1 MGALPPPLGW
11 GGIVR
16 LGLVQMALGAVIIL
30 TTATLNRVMVVEWML
45 PATLPGLLAGL
56 HHAVQL
62 LRPRW
67 GYGSDM
73 GGRRTPWI
81 IGGMT
86 VLAGGGWL
94 AAIGTAVMGTAT
106 APGIALAVL
115 GYFLV
120 GVGAG
125 AAGTN
130 LLVLIA
136 ARTAPERRPAAAT
149 ICWVLMIS
157 GFVVTA
163 SVAGALLDPFSPSRL
178 VAVSGGVSIFAVLLT
193 SVAVLGIEGA
203 RPAVAPTA
211 AATPKPG
218 FLQALREVWSEPRA
232 RLFTL
237 FVFVAMLGYAGQHL
251 ILEPFAGL
259 VFGFT
264 PGQSTRLASLQYGG
278 VLVGMIGVGVLA
290 TLAGEGRRR
299 MLRAWAVAGCL
310 ASAAALAGLAVG
322 AGVGPGWPIRL
333 NVFFLGFAN
342 GVFAVAAIGSMMGLV
357 DVGRRSREGV
367 RMGLWG
373 AAQAMAMGFGGLLGA
388 AAVDLGRLFMGAP
401 APAFAVVFMGEALL
415 FVAAAALAVRVGRS
429 LEAQGPNS
437 NASPAF
443 AGASARGG

>member
-1 MGALPPPLGW
+1 MTASARLGW
-11 GGIVR
+11 LGIVR
-16 LGLVQMALGAVIIL
+16 LGLVQMALGAVVIL

-45 PATLPGLLAGL
+45 PAVLPGLLAGI

-81 IGGMT
+81 VGGMA
-86 VLAGGGWL
+86 VLATGGWV
-94 AAIGTAVMGTAT
+94 AAIATAWMGTAT
-106 APGIALAVL
+106 APGIALAAV

-120 GVGAG
+120 GVGTG

-130 LLVLIA
+130 LLVLVA

-149 ICWVLMIS
+149 ICWILMIS
-157 GFVVTA
+157 GFVVA
-163 SVAGALLDPFSPSRL
+163 AALAGSMLDPFSPARL
-178 VAVSGGVSIFAVLLT
+178 VAVSGAVSLAAVLVT
-193 SVAVLGIEGA
+193 SLAVVGIEGRRAATVPAPAA
-203 RPAVAPTA
+203 RP
-211 AATPKPG
+211 G
-218 FLQALREVWSEPRA
+218 FFVALREVWDEPRA

-264 PGQSTRLASLQYGG
+264 PGESTRLASLQYGG
-278 VLVGMIGVGVLA
+278 VLAGLVGVGVIA

-299 MLRAWAVAGCL
+299 MLRAWAVVGCL
-310 ASAAALAGLAVG
+310 ASAAALAGLAAG
-322 AGVGPGWPIRL
+322 AAIGPAWPLRG
-333 NVFFLGFAN
+333 NVFVLGFAN
-342 GVFAVAAIGSMMGLV
+342 GAFAAAAIGSMMGLV

-373 AAQAMAMGFGGLLGA
+373 AAQAMAMGFGGLIGA
-388 AAVDLGRLFMGAP
+388 GAVDLGRLLLGAT
-401 APAFAVVFMGEALL
+401 APAFAAVFLAEALL
-415 FVAAAALAVRVGRS
+415 FLVAAGLAVRVARS
-429 LEAQGPNS
+429 LDA
-437 NASPAF
+437 ASVPTAPGATF
-443 AGASARGG
+443 AGAVR

>member
-1 MGALPPPLGW
+1 MTPPPLGW
-11 GGIVR
+11 VGIVR
-16 LGLVQMALGAVIIL
+16 LGLVQMALGSVIIL

-56 HHAVQL
+56 HHAVQM

-81 IGGMT
+81 VGGIA
-86 VLAGGGWL
+86 VLASGGWL
-94 AAIGTAVMGTAT
+94 AAVGTAWMGTFAT
-106 APGIALAVL
+106 GGIALATL

-136 ARTAPERRPAAAT
+136 ARTSPERRPAAAT

-157 GFVVTA
+157 GFVVTSA
-163 SVAGALLDPFSPSRL
+163 VVGTLLDPFSPSRL
-178 VAVSGGVSIFAVLLT
+178 VAVSGGVSLLAVTLT
-193 SVAVLGIEGA
+193 ALAVQGLEGP
-203 RPAVAPTA
+203 RPARAPVAPTGEA
-211 AATPKPG
+211 KPG
-218 FLQALREVWSEPRA
+218 FVQAVREVWAEPRA

-264 PGQSTRLASLQYGG
+264 PGESTRLASLQYGG
-278 VLVGMIGVGVLA
+278 VLLGMIAIGTMA
-290 TLAGEGRRR
+290 TLLGEGRRR
-299 MLRAWAVAGCL
+299 MMRAWAVLGCL
-310 ASAAALAGLAVG
+310 ASALALAGLAIG
-322 AGVGPGWPIRL
+322 AGLAPHWPVRA
-333 NVFFLGFAN
+333 NVFLLGFAN

-357 DVGRRSREGV
+357 DVG
-367 RMGLWG
+367 
-373 AAQAMAMGFGGLLGA
+373 
-388 AAVDLGRLFMGAP
+388 
-401 APAFAVVFMGEALL
+401 
-415 FVAAAALAVRVGRS
+415 
-429 LEAQGPNS
+429 
-437 NASPAF
+437 
-443 AGASARGG
+443 

>member
-1 MGALPPPLGW
+1 MSRLPAPLGW
-11 GGIVR
+11 FGIVR

-45 PATLPGLLAGL
+45 PATLPGLLAGI

-81 IGGMT
+81 VGGMV
-86 VLAGGGWL
+86 VLASGGWL
-94 AAIGTAVMGTAT
+94 AAVATAWMGTAVTA
-106 APGIALAVL
+106 GVALAVL

-130 LLVLIA
+130 LLVLVA

-163 SVAGALLDPFSPSRL
+163 SVAGAWLDPFSPSRL
-178 VAVSGGVSIFAVLLT
+178 MAVSGGVSLCAVLLT
-193 SVAVLGIEGA
+193 VLAVTGIEGA
-203 RPAVAPTA
+203 HAAPAPPPAER
-211 AATPKPG
+211 PG
-218 FLQALREVWSEPRA
+218 FVVALREVWAEPRA

-264 PGQSTRLASLQYGG
+264 PGESTRLASLQYGG
-278 VLVGMIGVGVLA
+278 VLVGMVGVGAVA

-310 ASAAALAGLAVG
+310 ASAAALAGLALG
-322 AGVGPGWPIRL
+322 AGVGPTWPLRA

-388 AAVDLGRLFMGAP
+388 GAVDLGRLLLGAP
-401 APAFAVVFMGEALL
+401 APAFAVVFMAEALL
-415 FVAAAALAVRVGRS
+415 FVMAAALAVRVGRS
-429 LEAQGPNS
+429 LD
-437 NASPAF
+437 ASRNLSTPGATL
-443 AGASARGG
+443 AGAAH

>member
-1 MGALPPPLGW
+1 MTPPPLGW
-11 GGIVR
+11 AGIVR
-16 LGLVQMALGAVIIL
+16 LGLVQMALGSVIIL

-56 HHAVQL
+56 HHAVQM

-81 IGGMT
+81 VGGIA
-86 VLAGGGWL
+86 VLASGGWL
-94 AAIGTAVMGTAT
+94 AAVGTAWMGTVAT
-106 APGIALAVL
+106 GGIALAVL

-149 ICWVLMIS
+149 ICWILMIS
-157 GFVVTA
+157 GFVVTSA
-163 SVAGALLDPFSPSRL
+163 VVGALLDPFSPSRL
-178 VAVSGGVSIFAVLLT
+178 MAVSGAVSLLAVTVTAL
-193 SVAVLGIEGA
+193 AVQGLEGP

-211 AATPKPG
+211 TSGARPG
-218 FLQALREVWSEPRA
+218 FVQAVREVWGEPRA
-232 RLFTL
+232 RLFTI

-264 PGQSTRLASLQYGG
+264 PGESTRLASLQYGG
-278 VLVGMIGVGVLA
+278 VLLGMIAVGTLA
-290 TLAGEGRRR
+290 TLFGEGRRR
-299 MLRAWAVAGCL
+299 MLRAWAVLGCL
-310 ASAAALAGLAVG
+310 ASAAALVGLAVG
-322 AGVGPGWPIRL
+322 AGLAPDWPVRA
-333 NVFFLGFAN
+333 NVFLLGFAN
-342 GVFAVAAIGSMMGLV
+342 GAFAVAAIGSMMGLV

-373 AAQAMAMGFGGLLGA
+373 AAQALAMGFGGLLGA
-388 AAVDLGRLFMGAP
+388 FAVDMGRLWLGAP
-401 APAFAVVFMGEALL
+401 APAFALVFLAEAVLFAVAALL
-415 FVAAAALAVRVGRS
+415 AIRVGRS
-429 LEAQGPNS
+429 LEAAAVPPSADPQLV
-437 NASPAF
+437 
-443 AGASARGG
+443 GATVRGG